1 MAKPG
6 IAGVATVKVAS
17 GAANVRRFFAVVA
30 GEPAA
35 NSSLVAIC
43 RGGGRES
50 HVPIS
55 SINASR
61 GKM

>member
-6 IAGVATVKVAS
+6 RAGVSGINPLS

-35 NSSLVAIC
+35 NSSQFAIC
-43 RGGGRES
+43 RGGGRAQNKGE
-50 HVPIS
+50 
-55 SINASR
+55 
-61 GKM
+61 

>member
-35 NSSLVAIC
+35 NSSHGAILGVRVAKAP
-43 RGGGRES
+43 RTY
-50 HVPIS
+50 
-55 SINASR
+55 ASY
-61 GKM
+61 GAD